1 MSDKD
6 YYVLLG
12 VERSATKDDIKKAF
26 HRLARKYHPDNKTT
40 GDEKKF
46 KEINEAYQ
54 TLSDEKKRSE
64 YDTYGHVFSGA
75 GGGGRGGFN
84 PFEGFSGFSGQD
96 AAGGVEFDFGD
107 IFSDFFGGGRGQ
119 ARRGRDISIDLEVPF
134 AESIYG
140 TERTMLVTK
149 TSKCDVCHGSGE
161 KPGAGSVK
169 CGTCNGQGRV
179 RESRSSF
186 LGTFT
191 NVRECGE
198 CRGSGKIPKEKCT
211 TCRGLGVARKQEE
224 IVITI
229 PPGINNGE
237 MIRLSQM
244 GEAVS
249 SGIAGDLYVKIH
261 IAPHATFRREGRNLI
276 MDLDIKLT
284 DALLGAEYTIRL
296 LDTSTITLKIPQ
308 GISVGE
314 VLRVRG
320 KGIPIDRSRKGDLL
334 VKLNIKL
341 PKNLS
346 SEAEKL
352 FKKLKE
358 EGI

>member
-96 AAGGVEFDFGD
+96 ASGGVEFDFGD

-149 TSKCDVCHGSGE
+149 TSKCDVCH
-161 KPGAGSVK
+161 
-169 CGTCNGQGRV
+169 
-179 RESRSSF
+179 
-186 LGTFT
+186 
-191 NVRECGE
+191 
-198 CRGSGKIPKEKCT
+198 
-211 TCRGLGVARKQEE
+211 
-224 IVITI
+224 
-229 PPGINNGE
+229 
-237 MIRLSQM
+237 
-244 GEAVS
+244 
-249 SGIAGDLYVKIH
+249 
-261 IAPHATFRREGRNLI
+261 
-276 MDLDIKLT
+276 
-284 DALLGAEYTIRL
+284 
-296 LDTSTITLKIPQ
+296 
-308 GISVGE
+308 
-314 VLRVRG
+314 
-320 KGIPIDRSRKGDLL
+320 
-334 VKLNIKL
+334 
-341 PKNLS
+341 
-346 SEAEKL
+346 
-352 FKKLKE
+352 
-358 EGI
+358 